1 LKAVSDAQGFVQMLD
16 LMAAELTNDFWAITL
31 PADLESS
38 SARNPQLFAYLAAQK
53 RLNTPVLFSHKK
65 VGELIDPALAEQEE
79 GAGTP
84 PSFPRAWLEK
94 TGITD
99 LKLVNQMANQAL
111 LGWLDNIAIGDSP
124 PRSTYRDSEAVRRER
139 MEDRKISTRSLS
151 DKEEKATE
159 TVLEQAEALSHAW
172 AVEAFGA
179 RTACG
184 RANVSLC
191 WRGGG
196 APC

>member
-53 RLNTPVLFSHKK
+53 RLNTPVLVSHKK
-65 VGELIDPALAEQEE
+65 VGELIDPALAELEE

-111 LGWLDNIAIGDSP
+111 LGWPDNIAIGDSP
-124 PRSTYRDSEAVRRER
+124 PKEYVPRFGSGSPRVNGGPQDLHALPDNVGQGGEGYADGAGAGGSALPCMGSGGIWRPHRVRPR
-139 MEDRKISTRSLS
+139 
-151 DKEEKATE
+151 
-159 TVLEQAEALSHAW
+159 
-172 AVEAFGA
+172 
-179 RTACG
+179 
-184 RANVSLC
+184 
-191 WRGGG
+191 
-196 APC
+196 